1 MLPIDY
7 IINANQ
13 SGFSRCFGRAFNSKY
28 TGRNEKGGET
38 ERKRE
43 TEDERDSVA
52 WHATKFDLL

>member
-38 ERKRE
+38 ERERESENGRE
-43 TEDERDSVA
+43 TDGVA
-52 WHATKFDLL
+52 